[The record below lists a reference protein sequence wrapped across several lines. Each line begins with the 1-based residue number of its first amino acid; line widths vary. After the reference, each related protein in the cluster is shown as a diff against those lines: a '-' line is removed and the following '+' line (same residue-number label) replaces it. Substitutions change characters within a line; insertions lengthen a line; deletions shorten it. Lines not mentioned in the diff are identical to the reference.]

1 MVFAKKRFGQH
12 FLINQ
17 GVADKIVNSLSFHN
31 NYNTVVEVG
40 PGTGVLT
47 ARLMELKRGKLIA
60 VELDKESI
68 IFLKEN
74 FDVNKFTLI
83 EGDFLKLDLAE
94 FPSSLG
100 IIGNFPY
107 NISSQIFFKILEHKE
122 KVMEVVGM
130 LQKEVA
136 RRIASAEG
144 SKEYGILSVLVQAY
158 YNVELLFE
166 VSPGSFRPPPKVQ
179 SSIIRLKR
187 NNTTNLDCD
196 EVLFRRL
203 VKQGFQNR
211 RKTLWNAL
219 KPINL
224 PDQFR
229 SSEFMSKRA
238 EQLSVKDFEKLTKQ
252 VEEWKKR

>member
-1 MVFAKKRFGQH
+1 MVLAKKRFGQH

-17 GVADKIVNSLSFHN
+17 GVADKIVNSLTFHN
-31 NYNTVVEVG
+31 KYETLIEVG

-47 ARLMELKRGKLIA
+47 SRLIELKRRKLFA

-68 IFLKEN
+68 AFLKEN
-74 FDVNKFTLI
+74 FDVSKFTLM
-83 EGDFLKLDLAE
+83 EGDFLKLDLSE
-94 FPSSLG
+94 FPGSMG

-107 NISSQIFFKILEHKE
+107 NISTQIFFKILESKQ

-136 RRIASAEG
+136 RRIASSEG
-144 SKEYGILSVLVQAY
+144 SKEYGILSVLIQVY
-158 YNVELLFE
+158 YDVELLFE
-166 VSPGSFRPPPKVQ
+166 VSPGSFRPQPKVQ
-179 SSIIRLKR
+179 SSVIRLRR
-187 NNTTNLDCD
+187 NNILNLDCD
-196 EVLFRRL
+196 EILFRRV

-224 PDQFR
+224 PVQLR

-238 EQLSVKDFEKLTKQ
+238 EQLSTKDFENLTKQ